1 MRQLELALDPE
12 RRRTDRISLNQATME
27 KLVTRMAMMMI
38 AILRATKGGDADG
51 TGTRDN
57 EDQ

>member
-1 MRQLELALDPE
+1 MSQLELALDPE

-27 KLVTRMAMMMI
+27 QLVTRMAMMMV
-38 AILRATKGGDADG
+38 AILRTTKGGDGDG

-57 EDQ
+57 

>member
-1 MRQLELALDPE
+1 MRQLELALDLE

-27 KLVTRMAMMMI
+27 KLVTRMAMMMV
-38 AILRATKGGDADG
+38 AILRAKKGGDGDG